1 MVISD
6 VKLIFLSEIVQA
18 ALGYR
23 VKGKGFPHQNV
34 ALVFFV
40 LNNTDHGS
48 FCPCCTTSFGLIADK
63 QKQPDTSLHHCQHRI
78 RDNIAA
84 ENIAHNFRFFFVDGD
99 RFVLR
104 VIVVAQAALEADQFA
119 ALHLHFQAL
128 FDIGRNVFNLLL
140 CHRA

>member
-48 FCPCCTTSFGLIADK
+48 FCPCCTTSFGLIAQVLK
-63 QKQPDTSLHHCQHRI
+63 FLCNNRAASTL
-78 RDNIAA
+78 NVAA

-119 ALHLHFQAL
+119 ALHLHFQTL
-128 FDIGRNVFNLLL
+128 FDISGNVFYFLL